1 VSDSPDLPVSTS
13 GATALQVARRCAEEG
28 GRLALE
34 RFRRPQEVSV
44 KGRGNLVTA
53 TDIDIER
60 LIGAVLAREYPRH
73 AVLSEETAELEARGS
88 NLEARKWT
96 WVVDPLDGTR
106 NYVSGLPCFCV
117 NVALCYQGEPVVAV
131 THDPVHGETFWAEK
145 GAGAH
150 LSSLPA
156 SARGGPAPGGGQGAG
171 QGPGSD
177 QPCRV
182 SDKPSLLA
190 SVLGFDMGYDDRRAA
205 HMLALLSELWPGMQ
219 SVRIPG
225 SAALGL
231 AYAACGRYDL
241 FVHHYLFPWD
251 LAAGILLVR
260 EAGGVITDRDGS
272 PVRIESEGVVAGGGA
287 VHADFLRRAGS
298 RPWRDEGPAPT

>member
-1 VSDSPDLPVSTS
+1 VSASPDLPVSTS
-13 GATALQVARRCAEEG
+13 GATALQVARRCADEG
-28 GRLALE
+28 GRLALK
-34 RFRRPQEVSV
+34 RFRKPQEVSV

-53 TDIDIER
+53 TDVDIER
-60 LIGAVLAREYPRH
+60 LIQSVLAREYPQH
-73 AVLSEETAELEARGS
+73 AVLSEETADLEARDS
-88 NLEARKWT
+88 KLEAREWK

-106 NYVSGLPCFCV
+106 NYVSGLPFFCV
-117 NVALCYQGEPVVAV
+117 NVALCRQGEPVVAV
-131 THDPVHGETFWAEK
+131 THDPIHGETFWAEK
-145 GAGAH
+145 GAGTR
-150 LSSLPA
+150 LSGRQA
-156 SARGGPAPGGGQGAG
+156 SGGE
-171 QGPGSD
+171 

-182 SDKPSLLA
+182 SDKPSLQA

-205 HMLALLSELWPGMQ
+205 HMLALLRELWPGMQ

-272 PVRIESEGVVAGGGA
+272 PIRIESEGVIAGGAA

>member
-1 VSDSPDLPVSTS
+1 VSASPDLPVSTS

-53 TDIDIER
+53 TDVDIER
-60 LIGAVLAREYPRH
+60 LIQAILAREYPQH
-73 AVLSEETAELEARGS
+73 AVLSEETADLEARDS
-88 NLEARKWT
+88 KLEARNWT

-106 NYVSGLPCFCV
+106 NYVSGIPFFCI
-117 NVALCYQGEPVVAV
+117 NVALCRQGEPVVAV

-145 GAGAH
+145 DGGAR
-150 LSSLPA
+150 LS
-156 SARGGPAPGGGQGAG
+156 GGQAPGGE
-171 QGPGSD
+171 

-182 SDKPSLLA
+182 SDKPSLQA
-190 SVLGFDMGYDDRRAA
+190 SVLGFDMGYNDRRAA
-205 HMLALLSELWPGMQ
+205 HMLALLRELWPGMQ

-272 PVRIESEGVVAGGGA
+272 PIRIDSEGVIAGAAA
-287 VHADFLRRAGS
+287 VHADFLRRADS
-298 RPWRDEGPAPT
+298 MPWRDEGPAPT